1 MDRTYPESSDPFA
14 PPNRIAVISFDG
26 GPITQTFNYV
36 PSGTVSSLIDW
47 ADDGK
52 SILYTTNMN
61 NVSNIW
67 SQSLDGEKPK
77 QITDFKE
84 MLITEAFSRDGKQ
97 LACTPRGNL
106 MRDAILITD
115 LK

>member
-1 MDRTYPESSDPFA
+1 M
-14 PPNRIAVISFDG
+14 
-26 GPITQTFNYV
+26 
-36 PSGTVSSLIDW
+36 SSLIDW
-47 ADDGK
+47 AEDGK

-84 MLITEAFSRDGKQ
+84 MLITGFAFSRDGKQ
-97 LACTPRGNL
+97 LACTRGNL
-106 MRDAILITD
+106 VRDAILITD